1 MIKRID
7 HIAIAV
13 TNLDDAIELYKKVLG
28 IEVAHREYV
37 EEFKTDTATFKLGDS
52 AIELVEGKSEDSAI
66 KKFVESKGPG
76 IHHIAVVVENIEAT
90 IAQLKSD
97 GVKLI
102 DESPRPGKENS
113 RVAFIHPKSTERV
126 LYELVEPDP
135 AG

>member
-13 TNLDDAIELYKKVLG
+13 DNLDESIKLYKKILG
-28 IEVAHREYV
+28 MDVAHREYV

-52 AIELVEGKSEDSAI
+52 AIELVEGKTEDSAI
-66 KKFVESKGPG
+66 RKFVDAKGPG
-76 IHHIAVVVENIEAT
+76 IHHIAVVVEDIENAIAT
-90 IAQLKSD
+90 LKSE

-102 DESPRPGKENS
+102 DETPRPGKENS
-113 RVAFIHPKSTERV
+113 RVAFIHPKSTEKV

-135 AG
+135 ST